1 MLQRLA
7 DHIADSYTRAADSED
22 RARQAPND
30 ELRANHLRLAQGWR
44 HLAKSYE
51 FVESLER
58 FLLDLHKKGWPLKV
72 EDLPRP
78 PEENG

>member
-1 MLQRLA
+1 MSQG
-7 DHIADSYTRAADSED
+7 RAIFAW
-22 RARQAPND
+22 
-30 ELRANHLRLAQGWR
+30 LKGWR

-58 FLLDLHKKGWPLKV
+58 FLLDLHKKGWPLNI

-78 PEENG
+78 PEGANARQL